1 VYAPL
6 NSERNEFASCHV
18 AFGAFGRTQRVAR
31 SRTVLLSR
39 FLSRAS
45 SNLQR
50 ARTALEGWLARALA
64 REKFPDTSIYFH
76 DAIKS
81 TSAVAR
87 ELAEGDEIYI
97 SRRERGERERERE
110 RKRVV

>member
-1 VYAPL
+1 M
-6 NSERNEFASCHV
+6 
-18 AFGAFGRTQRVAR
+18 QRVTR
-31 SRTVLLSR
+31 SRAILLSR
-39 FLSRAS
+39 FLSRAD
-45 SNLQR
+45 SNSR
-50 ARTALEGWLARALA
+50 ARGRRVASLARARALA

-97 SRRERGERERERE
+97 SQGATRE